1 MFKYMLFLFLFLTA
15 GLVNAQ
21 DMFQEYLYSADL
33 VMKNR
38 DKISLSDAQAE
49 KIKKIHSTNAADFST
64 LKWDLDAATEK
75 LKKLL
80 AETKPDAV
88 TVSRQMDLV
97 LNLEN
102 QLKKKQLSTLVA
114 IKNELTESQQ
124 ASLNSSRSWTV
135 YGKTATKI
143 SPTLQSTG
151 PQIRVASGP
160 RVSGLSSNE
169 SLKGKIT
176 STIGPSGDVVIVPDS
191 NSKLFFQL
199 EQELNGNKPTYYLK
213 TKNGLKE
220 IFSFDDI
227 SPDEIESISVIK
239 GASATELYGDKGKN
253 GVIIMTLKQA
263 PDEFPK

>member
-1 MFKYMLFLFLFLTA
+1 MLKYTLFLFLFLTA

-38 DKISLSDAQAE
+38 ENISLSDAQAD

-80 AETKPDAV
+80 AEAKPNAV
-88 TVSRQMDLV
+88 AVSKQLDIV

-135 YGKTATKI
+135 YGSTAKI
-143 SPTLQSTG
+143 SPTPLSTS
-151 PQIRVASGP
+151 PRIRVASGP
-160 RVSGLSSNE
+160 KVTQGFANKSTE
-169 SLKGKIT
+169 KGTTT
-176 STIGPSGDVVIVPDS
+176 SIIEPSGDNLLILDS
-191 NSKLFFQL
+191 KSKFFFQL
-199 EQELNGNKPTYYLK
+199 EQTLNGDKPTYYLK
-213 TKNGLKE
+213 TKSGLKE
-220 IFSFDDI
+220 IFSFEEI
-227 SPDEIESISVIK
+227 SPDDIESISVIK
-239 GASATELYGDKGKN
+239 GASAIELYGDKGKN
-253 GVIIMTLKQA
+253 GVIIITLK
-263 PDEFPK
+263 

>member
-1 MFKYMLFLFLFLTA
+1 MLKCTLFLLLSLTA
-15 GLVNAQ
+15 NLANAQ

-38 DKISLSDAQAE
+38 DKISLSDTQAD
-49 KIKKIHSTNAADFST
+49 KIKKIHSTNSVDFST

-80 AETKPDAV
+80 AESKPDAV
-88 TVSRQMDLV
+88 AVSKQMDLV

-135 YGKTATKI
+135 YGSAAKI

-151 PQIRVASGP
+151 PRIRVASGP
-160 RVSGLSSNE
+160 RVSGLSSTE
-169 SLKGKIT
+169 SVKGRT
-176 STIGPSGDVVIVPDS
+176 FSTISPSGDVLIVPDS
-191 NSKLFFQL
+191 KSKLFFQL

-213 TKNGLKE
+213 TKNGVKE

-227 SPDEIESISVIK
+227 SPDDIESISVIK
-239 GASATELYGDKGKN
+239 GPNAFELYGDKGKN

-263 PDEFPK
+263 PEELPK